1 MPRASRA
8 LCARPVR
15 AAGLR
20 LSRLKCFTWNIF
32 VLEGMLEYA
41 RLRVCPL
48 TFEQSWTVL
57 CFINKNFSRVSLA
70 LDPSIVMDIGDNKK
84 KLLLG
89 RLNALDP
96 AVNEC
101 Q

>member
-1 MPRASRA
+1 M
-8 LCARPVR
+8 
-15 AAGLR
+15 
-20 LSRLKCFTWNIF
+20 
-32 VLEGMLEYA
+32 LEGMLEYA
-41 RLRVCPL
+41 RLRVCPS

-57 CFINKNFSRVSLA
+57 CFIN
-70 LDPSIVMDIGDNKK
+70 IGDNKK